1 MCESMTNAKKV
12 WKKEEELY
20 LEENWGTI
28 SIPTIAKN
36 LGRSVDAIKVR
47 ASRLGLGPCLLGG
60 EYVSFNQLV
69 IALTGHI
76 SHSYHLISWVENRG
90 FPIHTKRVNK
100 NTFRVVYLDEF
111 WEWAEKNKSF
121 IDFSKM
127 EPLALGEEPDWV
139 AEQRHKDYNA
149 FYLQR
154 KTPWTPEEDSQLLY
168 LLKKQQYSYT
178 EISERL
184 HRSVGAIQRR
194 CTDLGTKYRPVKAD
208 NTGEGSKWTK
218 EHYRIL
224 AEGIRN
230 GDSYALIGTKIGKS
244 EKAIRGKVYT
254 VYFTENADKIRSM
267 LQNGEWG
274 YGAPVPTVK
283 QAKHING
290 YSVEI
295 KRNLS
300 LLAGVLKF
308 RMNELGYEPYWQR
321 FMCMNWDD
329 FNGCSAGCTDCDS
342 CAEFIR
348 IKPQYCVRCG
358 GTFYEREEN
367 NLCKDC
373 RAARKKQAQKKW
385 CILTKKR
392 GARN

>member
-1 MCESMTNAKKV
+1 MNTAMNNAKKV

-60 EYVSFNQLV
+60 EYISFNQLV

-76 SHSYHLISWVENRG
+76 SHSYHLISWVKNRN
-90 FPIHTKRVNK
+90 FPLHTKRVNK

-127 EPLALGEEPDWV
+127 EPLALGEEPEWV
-139 AEQRHKDYNA
+139 SEQRHKDYNA

-178 EISERL
+178 QISEML

-208 NTGEGSKWTK
+208 NTGEGCKWSK
-218 EHYRIL
+218 EHYHIL

-230 GDSYALIGTKIGKS
+230 GDSYSLIGKKIGKS
-244 EKAIRGKVYT
+244 EKAIRGKIYA
-254 VYFTENADKIRSM
+254 VYFTENADKVRSM

-274 YGAPVPTVK
+274 YGAPIPTVK
-283 QAKHING
+283 QARHING
-290 YSVEI
+290 YCVEV
-295 KRNLS
+295 KQNLS
-300 LLAGVLKF
+300 LFAGVLKF
-308 RMNELGYEPYWQR
+308 RMNDLGYEPYWQR

-367 NLCKDC
+367 NLCKEC
-373 RAARKKQAQKKW
+373 RTARKKQAQKKW

-392 GARN
+392 GARS

>member
-1 MCESMTNAKKV
+1 MIMGTHKV
-12 WKKEEELY
+12 WKKEEEIY
-20 LEENWGTI
+20 LEEKWGML

-36 LGRSVDAIKVR
+36 LGRSVTAIKIR
-47 ASRLGLGPCLLGG
+47 ASRLNLGPCLLGG
-60 EYVSFNQLV
+60 DYVSFNQLV
-69 IALTGHI
+69 IALTGHS
-76 SHSYHLISWVENRG
+76 SHPYHLISWVENRG
-90 FPIHTKRVNK
+90 FPIHTKRVDK

-127 EPLALGEEPDWV
+127 EPFALGAEPDWV
-139 AEQRHKDYNA
+139 AEQRKKDYHA
-149 FYLQR
+149 FNLQK
-154 KTPWTPEEDSQLLY
+154 KTPWTPEEDSHLLY
-168 LLKKQQYSYT
+168 LLKKQQYGYKELS
-178 EISERL
+178 EILQRSE
-184 HRSVGAIQRR
+184 GAIQRR
-194 CTDLGTKYRPVKAD
+194 CIDLGTKYRPVKAD
-208 NTGEGSKWTK
+208 NTDEGCKWTK

-230 GDSYALIGTKIGKS
+230 GDSYALIGDKLNKS
-244 EKAIRGKVYT
+244 EKAVRGKVYT

-267 LQNGEWG
+267 MGNGEWG
-274 YGAPVPTVK
+274 CGAPLPTVK

-290 YSVEI
+290 YSVDI

-300 LLAGVLKF
+300 LFAGVIKF
-308 RMNELGYEPYWQR
+308 RMNELGYDPYWQR

-358 GTFYEREEN
+358 GTFYERQEN
-367 NLCKDC
+367 NLCKEC
-373 RAARKKQAQKKW
+373 RTARKKQAQKKW
-385 CILTKKR
+385 RILSLRR
-392 GARN
+392 GNKN

>member
-1 MCESMTNAKKV
+1 MTNAKKV

-111 WEWAEKNKSF
+111 WEWSEKNKSF

-127 EPLALGEEPDWV
+127 EPFALGEEPDWV

-184 HRSVGAIQRR
+184 HRSVGAIQ
-194 CTDLGTKYRPVKAD
+194 L
-208 NTGEGSKWTK
+208 
-218 EHYRIL
+218 
-224 AEGIRN
+224 
-230 GDSYALIGTKIGKS
+230 
-244 EKAIRGKVYT
+244 
-254 VYFTENADKIRSM
+254 
-267 LQNGEWG
+267 
-274 YGAPVPTVK
+274 
-283 QAKHING
+283 
-290 YSVEI
+290 
-295 KRNLS
+295 
-300 LLAGVLKF
+300 
-308 RMNELGYEPYWQR
+308 
-321 FMCMNWDD
+321 
-329 FNGCSAGCTDCDS
+329 
-342 CAEFIR
+342 
-348 IKPQYCVRCG
+348 
-358 GTFYEREEN
+358 
-367 NLCKDC
+367 
-373 RAARKKQAQKKW
+373 
-385 CILTKKR
+385 
-392 GARN
+392 